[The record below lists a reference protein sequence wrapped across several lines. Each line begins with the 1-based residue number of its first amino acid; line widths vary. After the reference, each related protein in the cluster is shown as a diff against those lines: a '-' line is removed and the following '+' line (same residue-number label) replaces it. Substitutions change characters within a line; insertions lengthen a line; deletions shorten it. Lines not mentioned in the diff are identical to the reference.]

1 MDEQLIRR
9 LKNTTSGVGEYGVAT
24 DGTFHKNEKLTQ
36 DDVAEIIEILT
47 RYAKVKAFVDECK
60 TQDDAVLNQDI
71 RNDIEMLKQHIKMRE
86 AYRLCLA
93 NRLLGLFTDD
103 ESISW
108 MEMEPNPEMDCPGAI
123 YRCPNCYSELFIPY
137 GDSIKNHIKCE
148 ECGTYLV
155 YKEKE

>member
-1 MDEQLIRR
+1 MDELIKR

-36 DDVAEIIEILT
+36 DDAAEIIEILT

-60 TQDDAVLNQDI
+60 TQDDAVINQGTS
-71 RNDIEMLKQHIKMRE
+71 DIEQLKQHIKMRE

-93 NRLLGLFTDD
+93 NRLLSLFTDD

-108 MEMEPNPEMDCPGAI
+108 IEVKLNPKMDCPGAI
-123 YRCPNCYSELFIPY
+123 YRCPNCCSELFVPY

-148 ECGTYLV
+148 ECGTYLI